1 MFTRALKKCESA
13 MTVITGALFFLV
25 LLVTVT
31 NIVLRNVL
39 GVSWL
44 FMDGLL
50 RLSFIWMVFTGTA
63 VLYYRNDH
71 LVMDF
76 FSGKFSP
83 PTAKAIMLLQHGM
96 FLIFAVVMVVYGIQ
110 VTKVRMGIPFE
121 TWDLPTGYAY
131 VAVPVNG
138 LLMGLFCLDK
148 IITVSGG
155 KA

>member
-1 MFTRALKKCESA
+1 MFGRIMKRCESI
-13 MTVITGALFFLV
+13 MTMYTGALFFGV
-25 LLVTVT
+25 LLITVT

-50 RLSFIWMVFTGTA
+50 RLLFIWMVFSGTA

-83 PTAKAIMLLQHGM
+83 RMARRIDLIQQLLFLVFMAILVFYGM
-96 FLIFAVVMVVYGIQ
+96 QI
-110 VTKVRMGIPFE
+110 TKVRMGIPFE

-131 VAVPVNG
+131 VAVPVNA
-138 LLMGLFCLDK
+138 LLMSLFCIEK
-148 IITVSGG
+148 ILTLRGDAV
-155 KA
+155 

>member
-1 MFTRALKKCESA
+1 
-13 MTVITGALFFLV
+13 MTMYTGALFFGV
-25 LLVTVT
+25 LLITVT

-50 RLSFIWMVFTGTA
+50 RLLFIWMVFSGTA

-83 PTAKAIMLLQHGM
+83 RMARRIDLIQQLLFLVFMAILVFYGM
-96 FLIFAVVMVVYGIQ
+96 QI
-110 VTKVRMGIPFE
+110 TKVRMGIPFE
-121 TWDLPTGYAY
+121 TWNLPTGYAY
-131 VAVPVNG
+131 VAVPVNA
-138 LLMGLFCLDK
+138 LLMGLFCIEK
-148 IITVSGG
+148 ILTLRG
-155 KA
+155 KSV

>member
-1 MFTRALKKCESA
+1 
-13 MTVITGALFFLV
+13 MTMYTGALFFGV
-25 LLVTVT
+25 LLITVT

-39 GVSWL
+39 SVSWL

-50 RLSFIWMVFTGTA
+50 RLLFIWMVFSGTA

-83 PTAKAIMLLQHGM
+83 KMARRIDMIQQLLFLVFMAILVFYGM
-96 FLIFAVVMVVYGIQ
+96 QI
-110 VTKVRMGIPFE
+110 TKVRMGIPFE

-131 VAVPVNG
+131 VAVPVNA
-138 LLMGLFCLDK
+138 LLMGLFCIEK
-148 IITVSGG
+148 ILTLRG
-155 KA
+155 KSV